1 MAEADAADS
10 GSEPPGLAPQVV
22 PVVQAVPAAPPSP
35 CPSLALTPFEDSE
48 CKICYNYFDLDRRA
62 PKLLECLH
70 TFCAECLHALHLR
83 EERPWRVTCPV
94 CRHRTRVPDCRI
106 RALPCNTKAA
116 SRFPLCARAD
126 PLPQD
131 ALPPHPPPL
140 HPALAALR
148 RDEPGA
154 GTSANA
160 GASASTSVGT
170 SVGAGAS
177 TPSSATTLSRDSV
190 SVSVSVSR
198 PGCRRLALA
207 AGCACVIFSFLAML
221 VLLFVGL
228 VFVHG
233 HGGGGG
239 GGGGGAGGGSTSSTT
254 SSSSSSTSSSAGPV
268 CLSVA
273 SVLAMVAVVVTWLLC
288 WLKYRPERET
298 GAGRASATS
307 TGSRRS
313 A

>member
-10 GSEPPGLAPQVV
+10 GSEPPGLAPQAPSAAAVV
-22 PVVQAVPAAPPSP
+22 PAVVLPS
-35 CPSLALTPFEDSE
+35 PSLALPFEDSE

-116 SRFPLCARAD
+116 ARFPLCARAD

-148 RDEPGA
+148 RGDELSASA
-154 GTSANA
+154 GTST
-160 GASASTSVGT
+160 STSL
-170 SVGAGAS
+170 GAGAS

-207 AGCACVIFSFLAML
+207 AGCACVVFSFLAML

-239 GGGGGAGGGSTSSTT
+239 GGGGGGSTSPT
-254 SSSSSSTSSSAGPV
+254 TSSSAGPV

-307 TGSRRS
+307 TASRRS

>member
-1 MAEADAADS
+1 MAEADAAES
-10 GSEPPGLAPQVV
+10 GSEPPGLAPQVPPSVV
-22 PVVQAVPAAPPSP
+22 PVVLPS
-35 CPSLALTPFEDSE
+35 PSLALTFEDSE

-116 SRFPLCARAD
+116 ARFPMCARAD

-148 RDEPGA
+148 RDEPSATASA
-154 GTSANA
+154 GTST
-160 GASASTSVGT
+160 SAGT
-170 SVGAGAS
+170 SLGAGAS

-207 AGCACVIFSFLAML
+207 AGCACVVFSFLAML

-233 HGGGGG
+233 HGGGGAG
-239 GGGGGAGGGSTSSTT
+239 GGGGGSTSTT
-254 SSSSSSTSSSAGPV
+254 TSSSAGPV

>member
-10 GSEPPGLAPQVV
+10 GSEPPGLAPQAPSAAAVV
-22 PVVQAVPAAPPSP
+22 LPS
-35 CPSLALTPFEDSE
+35 PSLALPFEDSE

-116 SRFPLCARAD
+116 ARFPLCARAD

-148 RDEPGA
+148 RGDELSASASA
-154 GTSANA
+154 GTS
-160 GASASTSVGT
+160 TST

-207 AGCACVIFSFLAML
+207 AGCACVVFSFLAML

-239 GGGGGAGGGSTSSTT
+239 GGSTSPT
-254 SSSSSSTSSSAGPV
+254 TSSSAGPV

>member
-1 MAEADAADS
+1 MRGDAGEGGDGARA
-10 GSEPPGLAPQVV
+10 PP
-22 PVVQAVPAAPPSP
+22 AVPSASP
-35 CPSLALTPFEDSE
+35 LALTAFEDSE

-116 SRFPLCARAD
+116 ARFPLCARAD

-148 RDEPGA
+148 RGDEPGA
-154 GTSANA
+154 GAGTGTT
-160 GASASTSVGT
+160 GASASVT
-170 SVGAGAS
+170 GAGAS

-190 SVSVSVSR
+190 SVSVSVAR

-233 HGGGGG
+233 HAS
-239 GGGGGAGGGSTSSTT
+239 GGGGAGGGAS
-254 SSSSSSTSSSAGPV
+254 P
-268 CLSVA
+268 

>member
-1 MAEADAADS
+1 MRGDAGEGGDGARA
-10 GSEPPGLAPQVV
+10 PP
-22 PVVQAVPAAPPSP
+22 AVPSASP
-35 CPSLALTPFEDSE
+35 LALTAFEDSE

-116 SRFPLCARAD
+116 ARFPLCARAD

-148 RDEPGA
+148 RGDEPGA
-154 GTSANA
+154 GTGTT
-160 GASASTSVGT
+160 GASASVT
-170 SVGAGAS
+170 GAGAS

-190 SVSVSVSR
+190 SVSVSVAR

-233 HGGGGG
+233 HAS
-239 GGGGGAGGGSTSSTT
+239 GGGGAGGGAS
-254 SSSSSSTSSSAGPV
+254 P
-268 CLSVA
+268 